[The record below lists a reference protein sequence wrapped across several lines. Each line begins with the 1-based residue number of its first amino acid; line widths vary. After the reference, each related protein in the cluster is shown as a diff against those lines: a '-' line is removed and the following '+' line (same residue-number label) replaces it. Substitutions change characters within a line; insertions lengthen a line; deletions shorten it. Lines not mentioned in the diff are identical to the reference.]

1 MTVTRKRD
9 PESRWQAIRLQ
20 MEQNAYHLGR
30 RSSIVAK
37 WAYGGR
43 RWVLRFYAPD
53 HQGRFVQR
61 SLYLGSDDA
70 WEVVHRVREL
80 LQHYRREA
88 DSLAEI
94 PLFARFSA
102 EAVAI
107 LLRFGRRRGT
117 TRRLT
122 RV

>member
-1 MTVTRKRD
+1 
-9 PESRWQAIRLQ
+9 LQ